1 LFNVLFVCTGNTC
14 RSPMAEAL
22 LRTIA
27 QEESIKVKVQSAGVS
42 AANGEPASQQAL
54 QVLSEKG
61 IEPAHCSQRVESSLL
76 EWADLIL
83 TMTQHHKYFLG
94 YDFPESV
101 AKIYTLKEYACLG
114 QQKQAL
120 QRQLDQLYTVMA
132 SKQAEMKAKVG
143 LEMDPSWQQ
152 EMEPLRKREQELLF
166 QLEDRLDDMDV
177 GDPFGGSVDIYRMCA
192 EELEAAVRQIMRKWK
207 KEVETE

>member
-27 QEESIKVKVQSAGVS
+27 KEESIKVKVQSAGVS
-42 AANGEPASQQAL
+42 AANGEPASQQVL

-61 IEPAHCSQRVESSLL
+61 IEPAHGSQRVESSLV

-83 TMTQHHKYFLG
+83 TMTQHHKYFLA
-94 YDFPESV
+94 YDFPESID
-101 AKIYTLKEYACLG
+101 KIYTLKEYACLG
-114 QQKQAL
+114 QQKQEL

-143 LEMDPSWQQ
+143 LETDPSWQQ

-207 KEVETE
+207 KEVETK